1 MAQVATSGLAGYALH
16 STRVRS
22 TSALHVVEM
31 EIQVVGIQV
40 VEIQVVQIQ
49 VRRGGLARDALQSTR
64 ARSGE
69 GVGETTVLCVGKKKC
84 PATGSERRCNKT

>member
-1 MAQVATSGLAGYALH
+1 MAQVATSGLAGYAVH

-69 GVGETTVLCVGKKKC
+69 GVGETTVLCVGKKKA
-84 PATGSERRCNKT
+84 PRREAK

>member
-31 EIQVVGIQV
+31 EIKVVGIQV

-84 PATGSERRCNKT
+84 PATGSERWCNKT

>member
-69 GVGETTVLCVGKKKC
+69 GVGETTVLCVGEKKC

>member
-1 MAQVATSGLAGYALH
+1 VAQVATSGLAGYALH

-84 PATGSERRCNKT
+84 PATGSEMRCNKT

>member
-1 MAQVATSGLAGYALH
+1 
-16 STRVRS
+16 
-22 TSALHVVEM
+22 M
-31 EIQVVGIQV
+31 EFQVVGIQV

>member
-31 EIQVVGIQV
+31 EFQVVGIQV

>member
-1 MAQVATSGLAGYALH
+1 
-16 STRVRS
+16 
-22 TSALHVVEM
+22 VVEM
-31 EIQVVGIQV
+31 EIQVVGIQVVEIQVVEIQV

-84 PATGSERRCNKT
+84 PATGSEMRCNKT